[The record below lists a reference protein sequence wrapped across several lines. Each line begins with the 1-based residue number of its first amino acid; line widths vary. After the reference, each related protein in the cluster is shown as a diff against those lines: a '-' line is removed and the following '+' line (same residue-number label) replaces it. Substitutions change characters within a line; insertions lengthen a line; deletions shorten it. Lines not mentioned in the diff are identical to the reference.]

1 MTQEATA
8 IKTRPVGGQQPSSHW
23 NSPKRQRTLSMSDRG
38 WDIACEMAETTC
50 TNRSEIVEVAIRLL
64 ASELGKADFV
74 NLRQQLLES

>member
-1 MTQEATA
+1 
-8 IKTRPVGGQQPSSHW
+8 
-23 NSPKRQRTLSMSDRG
+23 MSDRG